1 MATSEL
7 AADSL
12 YPILAEESIADKL
25 GYLRIFSI
33 YYSIAAAAKARTT
46 MA

>member
-25 GYLRIFSI
+25 GGMVQSQ
-33 YYSIAAAAKARTT
+33 K
-46 MA
+46 